1 MAPIR
6 KPFKK
11 PERGGAR
18 SGPARGPSPFR
29 ARAPRGD
36 ASAFERTSRP
46 SRDDAPEERYRT
58 IGGGVK
64 IVHEDADLIVLDKP
78 TGMLSASVDSPDQE
92 SVFQLLKEY
101 AREKS
106 RRRGVK
112 AWIIHRLDK
121 EASGLLV
128 FAKSEKAFHWLK
140 EDFKAKRVH
149 RIYTAVLEGEVSG
162 APAGTIQGYLLEG
175 DDGIVRV
182 VSSPTAAKKTRKDD
196 DEEARLAV
204 THYRVLRVGH
214 GRTLVQVRLETG
226 RKNQIRAHMQ
236 SIGRPIA
243 GDRRYGAAGDPVGRV
258 CLHASELG
266 FTHPGTGE
274 QLRFRSPAPHT
285 FEVLVGGAPSLRD
298 GSEAAPESPA
308 PERASVSAARGAMSS
323 GTASTGTASSWDHV
337 AAWYDELLEGRRSD
351 HYDQVILPGTV
362 RLLSPRAGERVLDVA
377 CGQGILCR
385 ELQGLGAACVGVDS
399 SAQLIGIA
407 QRLDPK
413 STYLAG
419 DARELAGLEAGPEFD
434 AATCVMALMNIEPL
448 SPVMAGV
455 AKHLKAGGR
464 FVSVVLHPAFRSPG
478 QTSWGWAE
486 VSNDDPAP
494 RKPGSRS
501 RAPSAPTQ
509 RQFRRVDGYLSPA
522 QREIV
527 MNPGAAS
534 HGRGAVT
541 TVTHHRPI
549 QAYVKALCDVG
560 LRVTALEEWASA
572 RQSQPGPRAGEEN
585 RARRE
590 IPMFLAIR
598 AEK

>member
-1 MAPIR
+1 M
-6 KPFKK
+6 
-11 PERGGAR
+11 
-18 SGPARGPSPFR
+18 
-29 ARAPRGD
+29 
-36 ASAFERTSRP
+36 
-46 SRDDAPEERYRT
+46 
-58 IGGGVK
+58 
-64 IVHEDADLIVLDKP
+64 HEDADLIVLDKP
-78 TGMLSASVDSPDQE
+78 TGMLTASVDSPDQE

-149 RIYTAVLEGEVSG
+149 RIYTAVLEGEVTG
-162 APAGTIQGYLLEG
+162 AAAGTIQGYLLEG
-175 DDGIVRV
+175 EDGIVRV
-182 VSSPTAAKKTRKDD
+182 VSSPTALKTSRKDD
-196 DEEARLAV
+196 EEEARLSV
-204 THYRVLRVGH
+204 THYRVVRVGH

-243 GDRRYGAAGDPVGRV
+243 GDRRYGGTSDPIGRV

-285 FEVLVGGAPSLRD
+285 FDMLVGGAGADLHKEESGEARESD
-298 GSEAAPESPA
+298 AAPAIKPA
-308 PERASVSAARGAMSS
+308 RKAEGAS
-323 GTASTGTASSWDHV
+323 SSWDHV
-337 AAWYDELLEGRRSD
+337 ATWYDDLLEGRRSD

-362 RLLSPRAGERVLDVA
+362 RLLAPGAGERVLDVA

-385 ELQGLGAACVGVDS
+385 ELQSLGATCVGVDAS
-399 SAQLIGIA
+399 SQLIGLA
-407 QRLDPK
+407 QRLDPQ
-413 STYLAG
+413 STYVVG
-419 DARELAGLEAGPEFD
+419 DARELDRLEVGKGGDFD
-434 AATCVMALMNIEPL
+434 AAACVMALMNIEPL

-464 FVSVVLHPAFRSPG
+464 FVSVILHPAFRSPG

-494 RKPGSRS
+494 RKPGSRMKE
-501 RAPSAPTQ
+501 RPLPVQ
-509 RQFRRVDGYLSPA
+509 RQYRRVDGYLSLA
-522 QREIV
+522 QRAIV

-534 HGRGAVT
+534 HGKSAVT

-549 QAYVKALCDVG
+549 QAYVKALCDAG
-560 LRVTALEEWASA
+560 LKVTGLEEWVSV

-585 RARRE
+585 RTRRE

>member
-1 MAPIR
+1 MDRPLR
-6 KPFKK
+6 
-11 PERGGAR
+11 
-18 SGPARGPSPFR
+18 
-29 ARAPRGD
+29 PRR
-36 ASAFERTSRP
+36 E
-46 SRDDAPEERYRT
+46 DAPSHPPREDAGEDRYRT

-64 IVHEDADLIVLDKP
+64 IVHEDGDLIVLDKP
-78 TGMLSASVDSPDQE
+78 AGMLTASVDSPDQQ

-149 RIYTAVLEGEVSG
+149 RIYTAVLEGEVAG

-182 VSSPTAAKKTRKDD
+182 VSSPTAAKKGRKDD
-196 DEEARLAV
+196 DEEARLSV
-204 THYRVLRVGH
+204 THYRVVRVGH

-236 SIGRPIA
+236 SIARPIA
-243 GDRRYGAAGDPVGRV
+243 GDRRYGATTDPLGRV

-274 QLRFRSPAPHT
+274 QLRFRSAAPT
-285 FEVLVGGAPSLRD
+285 AFDMLLGGGATKLDELGEGAEIS
-298 GSEAAPESPA
+298 G
-308 PERASVSAARGAMSS
+308 ARG
-323 GTASTGTASSWDHV
+323 TAPSDAPALRGKAAQVSSSWDHV
-337 AAWYDELLEGRRSD
+337 ATWYDDLLEGRRSD
-351 HYDQVILPGTV
+351 HYDRVILPGTV
-362 RLLSPRAGERVLDVA
+362 RLLSLRAGERVLDVA

-385 ELQGLGAACVGVDS
+385 ELHGLGAACVGVDS
-399 SAQLIGIA
+399 SPQLIGLA
-407 QRLDPK
+407 QRLDPA
-413 STYLAG
+413 SRYLVG
-419 DARELAGLEAGPEFD
+419 DARELSSLDTGEKGHEGFD

-455 AKHLKAGGR
+455 AKHLKTGGR
-464 FVSVVLHPAFRSPG
+464 LVAVILHPAFRSPG

-486 VSNDDPAP
+486 TSNEDPAP
-494 RKPGSRS
+494 RKPGSRMKE
-501 RAPSAPTQ
+501 RPLPTE
-509 RQFRRVDGYLSPA
+509 RQYRRVDGYLSPA
-522 QREIV
+522 HREIV

-534 HGRGAVT
+534 HGKAAVT

-549 QAYVKALCDVG
+549 QAYVKAMADAG
-560 LRVTALEEWASA
+560 LRIVAMEEWASA
-572 RQSQPGPRAGEEN
+572 RESQPGPRAREEN

-590 IPMFLAIR
+590 IPMFLAVR
-598 AEK
+598 AEKA